1 MSKINNY
8 ELFEAVNNIF
18 NNANNTEQGL
28 IKCSNVFKIVIPSK
42 MENDFCFPDS
52 FGLTAIAYIEKFYHK
67 AKIEFKDTKDI
78 EIFYYIEKS
87 FKW

>member
-1 MSKINNY
+1 MSEISNY
-8 ELFEAVNNIF
+8 ELFKSVNNIF
-18 NNANNTEQGL
+18 NKANNTEQGL

-42 MENDFCFPDS
+42 MENDFCFPNS
-52 FGLTAIAYIEKFYHK
+52 FGLTAIAYIEKFYHE

-87 FKW
+87 FK

>member
-1 MSKINNY
+1 MNTRNNY
-8 ELFEAVNNIF
+8 ELFQAVNNIF

-42 MENDFCFPDS
+42 MENDFCFPDV
-52 FGLTAIAYIEKFYHK
+52 FGLAATTYIEKFYHE

-87 FKW
+87 FK